1 MASTHLKNSKGQY
14 CLEKRDDRLTQEH
27 DFFQGFKI
35 PYESAWPVLGFNPS
49 TMKAGIYNNIL
60 SNNPIDIES
69 ELFGVGSTNLVKPKP
84 TVYPSLNKLP
94 EKCFFN
100 RPHLAIP
107 NPLVIEKNQ
116 REEGPYS

>member
-14 CLEKRDDRLTQEH
+14 CQEQRDHLLTEKY
-27 DFFQGFKI
+27 DFYKGFKV
-35 PYESAWPVLGFNPS
+35 PMQSSLPVLGFNPS
-49 TMKAGIYNNIL
+49 NMRAGIYNNIL

-69 ELFGVGSTNLVKPKP
+69 DLFGVGSTNLVKAKP

-94 EKCFFN
+94 EKCFFS

-116 REEGPYS
+116 REQGPYS